1 MRCLS
6 ALSWPPKSDRYTK
19 MPTSS
24 DGALHNS
31 NTGWCA
37 TCINY
42 RRARDGAAAGK
53 SRQRQSAA
61 QLSMNHFVSASIKEN
76 NTNAAAK

>member
-1 MRCLS
+1 VTGIQKC
-6 ALSWPPKSDRYTK
+6 PPAVTVHSTTAILD
-19 MPTSS
+19 
-24 DGALHNS
+24 DALHAL
-31 NTGWCA
+31 T
-37 TCINY
+37 I